1 MVRTKSDRTDGRCSK
16 DEMPGYS
23 EALSQPLFLISAVAL
38 VGAGTWSYF
47 YLRRGAASP
56 ESHSPRPSFEQRVPV
71 TVTAQSAV
79 GPVAPARLPE
89 VDPAVPSVTFADVAG
104 LDEAVEELRELK
116 DYLLDPERFRRLGAR
131 LPRGVLLVGAPGTG
145 KTLLTKALAGEAGVP
160 FQVVS
165 SASLVEVYVGVG
177 PARVRQVFAEAR
189 KRAPS
194 IILLDELDAIGRTRA
209 RQAAGGQEERES
221 TLNQLL
227 LEMDGFDP
235 AAGVLVV
242 GATNR
247 PDVLDPALL
256 RPGRFDRRLF
266 VNPPDL
272 RGRRAILAVHARN
285 KPLGSGADLDAIAR
299 RTTGFTGA
307 DLANVMNEAALLS
320 GRRHKSELGAAELD
334 EAIDRTMGGPQR
346 LSQVISPRDKS
357 VIAYHEA
364 GHAVVGWALAHGY
377 DVHRISIV
385 ARGQSHGHTLSLP
398 TEDRLLAT
406 ESELT
411 AQLAVLL
418 AGRVAEEIVFGDP
431 TTGAEDDLA
440 RATALAER
448 MVRDFGMS
456 RAVGLRSIG
465 SGSDGERTGGPAGA
479 RGLRQVDDEVRRLID
494 DAHARA
500 VAIIVDHRV
509 HVDRLAD
516 RLVAAETLEKDEIDR
531 LLAGVPRQASAAHVE
546 GPQATVALRRRE
558 PQRRVLD
565 AARTQI
571 SRSR

>member
-1 MVRTKSDRTDGRCSK
+1 LEENPSV
-16 DEMPGYS
+16 PG
-23 EALSQPLFLISAVAL
+23 
-38 VGAGTWSYF
+38 
-47 YLRRGAASP
+47 
-56 ESHSPRPSFEQRVPV
+56 
-71 TVTAQSAV
+71 
-79 GPVAPARLPE
+79 
-89 VDPAVPSVTFADVAG
+89 VTFADVAG

-116 DYLLDPERFRRLGAR
+116 DYLLAPDRFRRLGAT
-131 LPRGVLLVGAPGTG
+131 LPRGVLLVGPPGTG

-189 KRAPS
+189 KQAPS

-235 AAGVLVV
+235 SSGVLVV

-266 VNPPDL
+266 INPPDL

-285 KPLGSGADLDAIAR
+285 KPLGNGANLDAVAR
-299 RTTGFTGA
+299 LTTGFTGA

-320 GRRHKSELGAAELD
+320 GRRHKSELGAAELE
-334 EAIDRTMGGPQR
+334 EAIDRTLSGPQR
-346 LSQVISPRDKS
+346 LTQVISARDKR

-364 GHAVVGWALAHGY
+364 GHAVVGWALAVGY

-385 ARGQSHGHTLSLP
+385 ARGQSHGQTLSVP
-398 TEDRLLAT
+398 TEDRLLFTST
-406 ESELT
+406 ELS

-418 AGRVAEEIVFGDP
+418 AGRVAEEVVFGDP

-440 RATALAER
+440 RATTLAER

-456 RAVGLRSIG
+456 KAIGLRSVAG
-465 SGSDGERTGGPAGA
+465 GVDGEPASPA
-479 RGLRQVDDEVRRLID
+479 VSRRVDDEVGRLID
-494 DAHARA
+494 EAHARA
-500 VAIIVDHRV
+500 CTIVTVHRP
-509 HVDRLAD
+509 HLDRLAD
-516 RLVAAETLEKDEIDR
+516 RLIAAETLDKGEIDHI
-531 LLAGVPRQASAAHVE
+531 LAEVPRHPAVAPEDGGAK
-546 GPQATVALRRRE
+546 ATSTLRRR
-558 PQRRVLD
+558 PATRGVLEG
-565 AARTQI
+565 ARATTHP
-571 SRSR
+571 

>member
-1 MVRTKSDRTDGRCSK
+1 
-16 DEMPGYS
+16 MPGYA
-23 EALSQPLFLISAVAL
+23 EALSEPLFLVSAAAL
-38 VGAGTWSYF
+38 IGAGVWAYF
-47 YLRRGAASP
+47 YLRRGAVSA
-56 ESHSPRPSFEQRVPV
+56 RPDGSRPDPPQRVPV
-71 TVTAQSAV
+71 TAQAV
-79 GPVAPARLPE
+79 VAPLPPARLSEENPS
-89 VDPAVPSVTFADVAG
+89 VPGVTFADVAG

-165 SASLVEVYVGVG
+165 AASLVEIYVGVG

-189 KRAPS
+189 KQAPS

-209 RQAAGGQEERES
+209 RHAAGGQEERES

-235 AAGVLVV
+235 SAGVLVV

-256 RPGRFDRRLF
+256 RPGRFDRRLY

-272 RGRRAILAVHARN
+272 HGRRAILAVHSRN
-285 KPLGSGADLDAIAR
+285 KPLGIGANLDNVAR
-299 RTTGFTGA
+299 MTTGFTGA

-320 GRRHKSELGAAELD
+320 GRRHKTELGAAELE
-334 EAIDRTMGGPQR
+334 EAIDRTLSGPQR
-346 LSQVISPRDKS
+346 LTQVISSRDKR

-364 GHAVVGWALAHGY
+364 GHAVVGWALALGF

-385 ARGQSHGHTLSLP
+385 ARGQSHGHTLSVP
-398 TEDRLLAT
+398 TEDRLLLT
-406 ESELT
+406 SGELS

-418 AGRVAEEIVFGDP
+418 AGRVAEEIVLGEP

-456 RAVGLRSIG
+456 KAVGLRTVASG
-465 SGSDGERTGGPAGA
+465 SGAGGASGEIPSLAVSSR
-479 RGLRQVDDEVRRLID
+479 VDDEVGRLID
-494 DAHARA
+494 EAHARA
-500 VAIIVDHRV
+500 SSIITDHRR
-509 HVDRLAD
+509 HLDRLAD
-516 RLVAAETLEKDEIDR
+516 RLIVAETLDKDEIDD
-531 LLAGVPRQASAAHVE
+531 LLADVPRHPALAPEARQPVATAAV
-546 GPQATVALRRRE
+546 RRR
-558 PQRRVLD
+558 PANRRVLE
-565 AARTQI
+565 AARATTP
-571 SRSR
+571 S